1 MQKVIVT
8 GCAGFIGFSTTMKLI
23 NSGYQVLG
31 IDNFEPYYNI
41 SIKKS
46 NVSILLKNKN
56 FSFYEFDIR
65 NLSKKTISLKG
76 FDICIHL
83 AATPGVIPSLK
94 NENHYFDNNL
104 NGTINLVNILS
115 YFGIKKLI
123 FGSSSSVYRNM
134 ENCSFKED
142 INPTIPLSP
151 YGQTKLECET
161 FLRKTYLQ
169 NKLNIINLRFFSVY
183 GPHMRPDLA
192 IYKFSKNI
200 INQIPVNIYGD
211 GNSERDYTYIND
223 IVFGIELAMNYLN
236 NNPSTF
242 EIINLGNGNPIKL
255 IYLIRKIEKEID
267 KEAIINFSPKNKF
280 EMFQTNANLDKAK
293 KILNYKPSI
302 KFDDG
307 IRFFMNWFLNKKI
320 STI

>member
-1 MQKVIVT
+1 MQKVVVT

-56 FSFYEFDIR
+56 FSFYEFDLR

-142 INPTIPLSP
+142 INSTIPLSP

-169 NKLNIINLRFFSVY
+169 NKLNVINLRFFSVY
-183 GPHMRPDLA
+183 GPYMRPDLA

-223 IVFGIELAMNYLN
+223 IVVGIELAMNYLN

>member
-1 MQKVIVT
+1 MQKVVVT

-56 FSFYEFDIR
+56 FSFYEFDLR

-169 NKLNIINLRFFSVY
+169 NKLNVINLRFFSVY
-183 GPHMRPDLA
+183 GPYMRPDLA

-280 EMFQTNANLDKAK
+280 EMFQTNANLDKAR
-293 KILNYKPSI
+293 KILNYKPTI
-302 KFDDG
+302 KIDDG
-307 IRFFMNWFLNKKI
+307 IRFFMNWFINKKI

>member
-8 GCAGFIGFSTTMKLI
+8 GCAGFIGFSTAMKLI

-41 SIKKS
+41 SIKKY

-56 FSFYEFDIR
+56 FSFYEFDLR
-65 NLSKKTISLKG
+65 NISKKTISLKG

-104 NGTINLVNILS
+104 NGTINLVNTLS
-115 YFGIKKLI
+115 YFGIEKLI
-123 FGSSSSVYRNM
+123 FGSSSSVYKNM

-142 INPTIPLSP
+142 ISPTIPLSP

-161 FLRKTYLQ
+161 FLRKAYLQ
-169 NKLNIINLRFFSVY
+169 NKLNVINLRFFSVY
-183 GPHMRPDLA
+183 GPYMRPDLA

-223 IVFGIELAMNYLN
+223 VVFGIELAMNYLN

-255 IYLIRKIEKEID
+255 IYLLRIIEKEID
-267 KEAIINFSPKNKF
+267 KEAIINFLQKNKF

-293 KILNYKPSI
+293 KILNYKPTI
-302 KFDDG
+302 KIDDG

>member
-1 MQKVIVT
+1 
-8 GCAGFIGFSTTMKLI
+8 
-23 NSGYQVLG
+23 
-31 IDNFEPYYNI
+31 
-41 SIKKS
+41 
-46 NVSILLKNKN
+46 
-56 FSFYEFDIR
+56 
-65 NLSKKTISLKG
+65 
-76 FDICIHL
+76 
-83 AATPGVIPSLK
+83 
-94 NENHYFDNNL
+94 
-104 NGTINLVNILS
+104 
-115 YFGIKKLI
+115 
-123 FGSSSSVYRNM
+123 M

-142 INPTIPLSP
+142 ISPTIPLSP

-183 GPHMRPDLA
+183 GPYMRPDLA

-223 IVFGIELAMNYLN
+223 VVFGIELAMNYLN

-293 KILNYKPSI
+293 KILNYKPTI
-302 KFDDG
+302 KIDDG